1 MIVDSYH
8 KHRND
13 VLATMS
19 SEAHRVPRMTV
30 ALLGIGSGALHA
42 LSGPDHLLGV
52 APHAVGRPKGAWRVG
67 LAWGAGHAVGTVA
80 VSAVLLSAAA
90 ALHLDRVERWAERG
104 AGFALVA
111 VGVLGLLALR
121 RARLDP
127 SRSPAA
133 ATGGLLASAGMG
145 LVHGALGAA
154 ALVLVVAG
162 AATPGLDRWL
172 FLGGFSAGSTAAMA
186 LLTAGLARA
195 VRAPRLAAW
204 IPRVAPVTSAASIAL
219 GVAWVAAA

>member
-1 MIVDSYH
+1 
-8 KHRND
+8 
-13 VLATMS
+13 
-19 SEAHRVPRMTV
+19 MTA

-52 APHAVGRPKGAWRVG
+52 APHAVGRRTGAWRVG
-67 LAWGAGHAVGTVA
+67 LAWGAGHAAGTVA
-80 VSAVLLSAAA
+80 ASSVLLSAAA
-90 ALHLDRVERWAERG
+90 AMQIAHVERWAERG

-127 SRSPAA
+127 ARSPAA
-133 ATGGLLASAGMG
+133 AAPGGLFASAGMG
-145 LVHGALGAA
+145 LLHGALGAA
-154 ALVLVVAG
+154 ALVLVIAG
-162 AATPGLDRWL
+162 AAAPGVERWL
-172 FLGGFSAGSTAAMA
+172 FLAGFSLGSTIAMA